1 MHRTLLA
8 IALAVVLAVVPA
20 TADAA
25 VRHVI
30 RGAGF
35 GHGIGMSQYG
45 AYGFALKG
53 RGYQEIMAHY
63 YKGTRLG
70 SAPSRAV
77 RVLLQPSD
85 PYIRVR
91 GATRS
96 AGPLFGAAPPT
107 SRATPAEPCLVTTAS
122 GRRVGRFGNGARFEG
137 LGPAAAARPGAQ
149 RDLQR
154 ALPRRGRAPHRG
166 RRRDRHQR
174 ARHRLLRPRRGGR
187 RDALVLAAR
196 GPQGAGGHRPH
207 LCARH
212 AQDDRPVR
220 PVPRHPLAGLPRR
233 DR

>member
-91 GATRS
+91 GATEIGGTALRRS
-96 AGPLFGAAPPT
+96 STYVARDSGGAV
-107 SRATPAEPCLVTTAS
+107 LVTTAS

-137 LGPAAAARPGAQ
+137 SDPLRLLGPA
-149 RDLQR
+149 LNEISS
-154 ALPRRGRAPHRG
+154 
-166 RRRDRHQR
+166 
-174 ARHRLLRPRRGGR
+174 
-187 RDALVLAAR
+187 
-196 GPQGAGGHRPH
+196 
-207 LCARH
+207 
-212 AQDDRPVR
+212 
-220 PVPRHPLAGLPRR
+220 GLYR
-233 DR
+233 